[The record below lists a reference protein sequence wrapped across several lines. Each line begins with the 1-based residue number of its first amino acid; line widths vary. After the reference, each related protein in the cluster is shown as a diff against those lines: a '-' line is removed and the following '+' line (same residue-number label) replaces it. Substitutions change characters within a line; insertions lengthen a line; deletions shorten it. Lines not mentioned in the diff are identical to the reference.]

1 MSITQVRSTGESHKR
16 GYHEIG
22 WRKALLGSTYTNTC
36 LLFTVYVMGGSTQ
49 TFSAGIITTWQNTEK
64 RNPVE
69 DPGWFGGD
77 GKEAAGY
84 PMKKLMGGACITQA
98 ES

>member
-1 MSITQVRSTGESHKR
+1 MLAVYCVRE
-16 GYHEIG
+16 
-22 WRKALLGSTYTNTC
+22 
-36 LLFTVYVMGGSTQ
+36 GGSTQ

-69 DPGWFGGD
+69 DPGWCGGD

-84 PMKKLMGGACITQA
+84 PVKKLMGGCMHHPGRVL
-98 ES
+98 SNGMRK